1 MGAAVLPYCRTAVRC
16 SSGCTCGGWRC
27 CTRSSC
33 SGPQRTTS
41 SFWPQSSERTLLC
54 PAYRIHRTLFVPH
67 VPPELPYRPRTVAS
81 NSVLQ
86 PLFHSTQPALD
97 HPTIAGSP
105 AVSSACL
112 PAPLLR
118 PARAHICT
126 RTRPLRRSHVCAGM
140 RPHLRRDA
148 PTSAPGRAHVC
159 AGMRPRLRRD
169 APTSAPGRTHV
180 CAGTCRYGLRLAE
193 LLTPSSMR
201 TQLPWRA
208 GYEACSRP
216 SARGSEG
223 AGRSVGQPAFADA
236 FGFRMLYALI
246 GAPWVQRPVSRE
258 DRERLAVAAAARAA
272 RDHRV
277 LGPDAGE

>member
-1 MGAAVLPYCRTAVRC
+1 MRARALACTLDGFGGRCRTAVRC

-41 SFWPQSSERTLLC
+41 SFWPQSSERTLLF
-54 PAYRIHRTLFVPH
+54 PAYRIRRALSVPH
-67 VPPELPYRPRTVAS
+67 VPPELPYRPGTVAS

-97 HPTIAGSP
+97 HPTLAGSP
-105 AVSSACL
+105 SVSSAC
-112 PAPLLR
+112 AS
-118 PARAHICT
+118 AA
-126 RTRPLRRSHVCAGM
+126 AGA
-140 RPHLRRDA
+140 RPHLRPDS
-148 PTSAPGRAHVC
+148 PSATQ
-159 AGMRPRLRRD
+159 PRLRRD
-169 APTSAPGRTHV
+169 APTSAPGL
-180 CAGTCRYGLRLAE
+180 AGTDCGWRSCSPPAACARSCRGALGTRLA
-193 LLTPSSMR
+193 
-201 TQLPWRA
+201 A
-208 GYEACSRP
+208 
-216 SARGSEG
+216 EG
-223 AGRSVGQPAFADA
+223 ARERGSVGQPAFAGA
-236 FGFRMLYALI
+236 FGFCMLCAPI